1 MALPRLTTD
10 LDVIQK
16 LDNEPNDVG
25 GLSAEELKAKF
36 DEAPNAVKT
45 WINNVL
51 LPFLEST
58 AAAKNFGIETL
69 DGLDTPQNVQQALQ
83 AIVDEMQG
91 ISAGAVADGSIDSA
105 KLASSAVIAAKIA
118 SSAVTTAKL
127 DSSAV
132 TAAKLASG
140 AVTTDKILDGAV
152 TAAKLAPGAIPGV
165 TIEDGSIT
173 AAKIANG
180 AVNSDKLGSYAV
192 TAGKLASKAVTT
204 TKLADGAVTSAKIA
218 SGGVETTNL
227 ASSAVTAAKIASSAV
242 TADKIAGEAVSAVY
256 PGTLLA
262 SGWNTTSGSTRVSQ
276 AVTVNG
282 VLSTDEPIIDLALTA
297 SGSFSDAVKK
307 DEEWGYIYRAATSA
321 NTITF
326 YAKQMPT
333 MDLPFKARCI
343 RK

>member
-1 MALPRLTTD
+1 MALPRMTTD
-10 LDVIQK
+10 LDVVQK

-45 WINNVL
+45 WINNTL

-69 DGLDTPQNVQQALQ
+69 DGLDTPENVQQALQ
-83 AIVDEMQG
+83 AIVTEMQN
-91 ISAGAVADGSIDSA
+91 ITAGAVADGSINSD

-118 SSAVTTAKL
+118 N
-127 DSSAV
+127 SAV
-132 TAAKLASG
+132 TAAKLATG
-140 AVTTDKILDGAV
+140 AVTEAKLASNAVTTNKILDGAV

-192 TAGKLASKAVTT
+192 TTAKIASKAVATAKLADGAVTT
-204 TKLADGAVTSAKIA
+204 VKLADGAVTSAKIA
-218 SGGVETTNL
+218 SGGVETANL
-227 ASSAVTAAKIASSAV
+227 ASSAVTAEKIAE
-242 TADKIAGEAVSAVY
+242 EAVSKVY
-256 PGTLLA
+256 TGRLTADGWTAGTGWYSQVFNDSGILA
-262 SGWNTTSGSTRVSQ
+262 
-276 AVTVNG
+276 A
-282 VLSTDEPIIDLALTA
+282 DEPIIDVTPESPYTTGQAQ
-297 SGSFSDAVKK
+297 
-307 DEEWGYIYRAATSA
+307 DEEWGKIYKATTAAGK
-321 NTITF
+321 ITF
-326 YAKQMPT
+326 YASEEPT
-333 MDLPFKARCI
+333 VDLPFKARCI

>member
-1 MALPRLTTD
+1 MSLPRLTTD

-45 WINNVL
+45 WINNTL

-83 AIVDEMQG
+83 AIVTEMQG
-91 ISAGAVADGSIDSA
+91 ITAGAVADGSIDSA
-105 KLASSAVIAAKIA
+105 KLASNAVIAAKIA

-127 DSSAV
+127 ASSAV
-132 TAAKLASG
+132 TAAKLAND

-192 TAGKLASKAVTT
+192 TTAKIASKAVTT
-204 TKLADGAVTSAKIA
+204 AKLADSAVTSAKIA
-218 SGGVETTNL
+218 SGGVETANL
-227 ASSAVTAAKIASSAV
+227 ASSAVTAE
-242 TADKIAGEAVSAVY
+242 KIAGEAVSAVY
-256 PGTLLA
+256 SGTLTADGWTTGTGWYSQVFNDSGILA
-262 SGWNTTSGSTRVSQ
+262 
-276 AVTVNG
+276 
-282 VLSTDEPIIDLALTA
+282 TDEPIIDVTPESPYTKGQAQ
-297 SGSFSDAVKK
+297 DK
-307 DEEWGYIYRAATSA
+307 EWGKIYKAITSA
-321 NTITF
+321 GKITF
-326 YAKQMPT
+326 YASEEPT
-333 MDLPFKARCI
+333 VDLPFKARCI